1 MLRNIIT
8 KSIFNPDS
16 ELIADEIKKY
26 RWTWLLPTSAPSS
39 TSTPRRSIAQWVAK
53 FHHQRV
59 ELQTSWIMKHACEAK
74 WNQNVIHSIY
84 FMFFLLHG
92 VNSRVSG
99 QTGVEIVRSNARR
112 RYMIEFE
119 ERINWN
125 PHTAPINLSINS
137 SGRHS
142 FIKQF
147 FARRRRRGRI
157 FHALEFLKLFR
168 LLLEFA
174 IRLIINKVICQWPE
188 RFNGFN
194 DLFTATLNIMK
205 NYATENSPTRF
216 VFFIRRAQFDG
227 PKQIFKRKIN
237 IFYARSLIV
246 HYLLWWKQTRGK
258 RCTINAFYE
267 MTLIIKLTWMSMKVF
282 PSTEILFAAFHA
294 RQ

>member
-1 MLRNIIT
+1 
-8 KSIFNPDS
+8 
-16 ELIADEIKKY
+16 
-26 RWTWLLPTSAPSS
+26 
-39 TSTPRRSIAQWVAK
+39 
-53 FHHQRV
+53 
-59 ELQTSWIMKHACEAK
+59 
-74 WNQNVIHSIY
+74 
-84 FMFFLLHG
+84 
-92 VNSRVSG
+92 
-99 QTGVEIVRSNARR
+99 
-112 RYMIEFE
+112 MIEFE

-267 MTLIIKLTWMSMKVF
+267 MTLIIKLTWNVDESFSINGNPLRCLPCSAVNFNIKALF
-282 PSTEILFAAFHA
+282 YKQEEIISITA
-294 RQ
+294 RNANRI